1 MKNVL
6 ISATLSATLG
16 LSAFSSLAQDVDLRM
31 SWWGGNGRHQVTLKA
46 LEEFHKQNPDI
57 NVKAEYTGWD
67 GNWNTVK
74 LAVDRGGLQFFGVE
88 LAEVDLVFQGIQIVK
103 AIAIFRKDRQP
114 VPVGLHHVRLGTAGN
129 LGGQA

>member
-57 NVKAEYTGWD
+57 NVKAEYT
-67 GNWNTVK
+67 
-74 LAVDRGGLQFFGVE
+74 
-88 LAEVDLVFQGIQIVK
+88 
-103 AIAIFRKDRQP
+103 
-114 VPVGLHHVRLGTAGN
+114 RLGRPSFTPDHPDCRRYRA
-129 LGGQA
+129 